1 MCHRAPL
8 MSKKLLK
15 TCQWDTQGDQEHT
28 HCSLF
33 RLNHTHTHTVLLSET
48 LSGFIQRWKES
59 QTNTLFYR
67 KWLFFKNKTMYLWF
81 FFFKKRSMFW
91 VELMDLGFS
100 VTDITLLVWF
110 FIWDLLIIIILQ
122 NTPDLS
128 FKAFLTPSSYF
139 YMLTYKK
146 SNLNVVHLQHVG
158 SACEILTVCS
168 RRKKLKSPPPKKE
181 DRTSVI
187 WL

>member
-1 MCHRAPL
+1 M
-8 MSKKLLK
+8 
-15 TCQWDTQGDQEHT
+15 
-28 HCSLF
+28 
-33 RLNHTHTHTVLLSET
+33 
-48 LSGFIQRWKES
+48 I
-59 QTNTLFYR
+59 
-67 KWLFFKNKTMYLWF
+67 F
-81 FFFKKRSMFW
+81 FFLKKRSMFW

-168 RRKKLKSPPPKKE
+168 RRKKLKSPPQKRGQDLSDLVVIKIFVKPTRNIFPGMIFNNFSVPFSAPKYV
-181 DRTSVI
+181 DMI
-187 WL
+187 WHCLYLSSNPQYS

>member
-1 MCHRAPL
+1 MTRN
-8 MSKKLLK
+8 
-15 TCQWDTQGDQEHT
+15 THT
-28 HCSLF
+28 VVYLDSI
-33 RLNHTHTHTVLLSET
+33 THTHTPSCCQKHSVDSSSAEKSPKQIHYFTGNDCFLKIKLC
-48 LSGFIQRWKES
+48 ICD
-59 QTNTLFYR
+59 
-67 KWLFFKNKTMYLWF
+67 F

-146 SNLNVVHLQHVG
+146 PNLNVVHLQHVG

-168 RRKKLKSPPPKKE
+168 RRKKLKSPPQKK
-181 DRTSVI
+181 RTGPQWSGCN
-187 WL
+187 